1 MSWESFSSTHGIMKQ
16 VTPPS
21 EEEHAKALAKAVADY
36 AADGM
41 EVSPPPLDAIQGG
54 LEDLLFLRGSDGIL
68 ELSASRPR
76 STFLILLCTVIWVET
91 QTLGPVE
98 AEFHLDAGSVKAFT
112 VRAGDG
118 RVSRQDAPG
127 YPLESWRKR
136 LRFLEGRP
144 TVDQDW
150 EHVLRYEFE

>member
-1 MSWESFSSTHGIMKQ
+1 MAPLSD
-16 VTPPS
+16 
-21 EEEHAKALAKAVADY
+21 EELAKAFAVAVENY
-36 AADGM
+36 ADGGTGTVTARL
-41 EVSPPPLDAIQGG
+41 EAIRATLDG
-54 LEDLLFLRGSDGIL
+54 LLYHCGSDGIL
-68 ELSASRPR
+68 ELSVSQLRPAYL
-76 STFLILLCTVIWVET
+76 TLLCIVIWVET

-98 AEFHLDAGSVKAFT
+98 AEVHLDQGGGSVKTFT

-118 RVSRQDAPG
+118 RISRQDAPG